1 MNLLFQINVIE
12 LIIEY
17 FLIFGEEKKGKHMW
31 SSNNKQKKGKDR
43 EEKMPKGHMKNMQK
57 YGKKEQTSSTS

>member
-31 SSNNKQKKGKDR
+31 SSNNK
-43 EEKMPKGHMKNMQK
+43 
-57 YGKKEQTSSTS
+57 